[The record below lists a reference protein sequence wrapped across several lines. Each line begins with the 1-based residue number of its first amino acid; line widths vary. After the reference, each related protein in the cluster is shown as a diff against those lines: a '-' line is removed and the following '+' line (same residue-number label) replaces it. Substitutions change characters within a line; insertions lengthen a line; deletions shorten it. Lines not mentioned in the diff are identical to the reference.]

1 MESKIKKYM
10 IVASLGV
17 AGGVIYFLP
26 YIKYV
31 FYDAQI
37 AAMNISNQQSG
48 LLLTVYTIGNVL
60 LYIPG
65 GVLAD
70 RIAPKKALVCSL
82 WVTSILCFAY
92 AFTFN
97 FYVALLIWL
106 GLSFSTAFVF
116 WASLMKAVR
125 IVGTEEEQGFMYGIY
140 YACNGIS
147 GAVIQAIALY
157 VYGTADDIVSGF
169 FRAVAAGGSVI
180 AVAGLLIMLLMQAE
194 QNKGQDTASDFKMS
208 EVGGLLKNPTVWIF
222 SFIIFC
228 GYGVFTSTSYF
239 TPYLTVTLG
248 ISPSESGVFTI
259 IRNYLFLLL
268 APLGGIV
275 ADRIFHSTAKYL
287 ALAFLILAV
296 CFWGVQALPTGISPL
311 FVSIYTL
318 IPGALAMMLYGVVFS
333 IISEAG
339 ISRTLTGTA
348 IGIASIVGYLPDS
361 VYHPLFGD
369 WLDRYGSGPGYD
381 KVFTFLAF
389 SCMAGCLLSLIIYW
403 KNGRARDKRLEAR

>member
-37 AAMNISNQQSG
+37 AAMHITNQQSG
-48 LLLTVYTIGNVL
+48 LLLTIYTIGNVL

-65 GVLAD
+65 GILAD
-70 RIAPKKALVCSL
+70 RIAPKKALVYSL
-82 WVTSILCFAY
+82 WATSILCFAY

-147 GAVIQAIALY
+147 GAVVQAIALY
-157 VYGTADDIVSGF
+157 IYGTTDDIVAGF
-169 FRAVAAGGSVI
+169 FRAVLVGGCFI
-180 AVAGLLIMLLMQAE
+180 AVAGFLIMLLMKTE
-194 QNKGQDTASDFKMS
+194 QNKDRDAASEFKMS
-208 EVGGLLKNPTVWIF
+208 AVGELLKNPIVWIF

-248 ISPSESGVFTI
+248 ISPSESGVFAV

-268 APLGGIV
+268 APLGGII
-275 ADRIFHSTAKYL
+275 ADKVFNSTAKYL
-287 ALAFLILAV
+287 ALAFLILAG
-296 CFWGVQALPTGISPL
+296 CFWGVLVLPTGISPL

-339 ISRTLTGTA
+339 ISRMLTGTA
-348 IGIASIVGYLPDS
+348 IGIASIIGYLPDS
-361 VYHPLFGD
+361 IYHSVFGD
-369 WLDRYGSGPGYD
+369 WLDRYGSGPGYNMI
-381 KVFTFLAF
+381 FTFLSI
-389 SCMAGCLLSLIIYW
+389 SCIAGCLLSLIIYW
-403 KNGRARDKRLEAR
+403 RNRRAGERHFEAR